1 MKLIRCYKAWRAEN
15 FGPWRSF
22 RNAFYACYLLD
33 PFGRGQR
40 RMEQVYQRD
49 GIEGLRRE
57 IPR

>member
-1 MKLIRCYKAWRAEN
+1 MKLFRCYKAWRDES
-15 FGPWRSF
+15 FGRWRSF

-40 RMEQVYQRD
+40 RAARAYERD

-57 IPR
+57 LLR

>member
-1 MKLIRCYKAWRAEN
+1 MKLWKCYKAWRTD
-15 FGPWRSF
+15 FGRWRSF

-40 RMEQVYQRD
+40 RMERVYQRD

-57 IPR
+57 LQR